1 MLLEVGRK
9 QILFGDGNDSL
20 GEGRLNDVEV
30 KGDNCQRNV
39 LEQTRANF
47 RRLLIVKRRVDRVS
61 EYR

>member
-30 KGDNCQRNV
+30 KGDNCQRNAF
-39 LEQTRANF
+39 ERTRG
-47 RRLLIVKRRVDRVS
+47 
-61 EYR
+61 YRF